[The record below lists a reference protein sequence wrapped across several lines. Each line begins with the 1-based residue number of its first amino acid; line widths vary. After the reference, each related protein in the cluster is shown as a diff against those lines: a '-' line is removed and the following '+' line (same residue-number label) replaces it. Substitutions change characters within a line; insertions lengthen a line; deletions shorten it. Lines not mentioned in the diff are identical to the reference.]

1 MEQQQVLFYLYCC
14 MVLIVPA
21 YANLFINI
29 LQIINFFISSLVF
42 HFLRA
47 YLASGPPGNQTVFQG
62 IFISLTYL
70 GQAFQVYLFIGT
82 TFGLFKGLALSFLQT
97 YPNIFC
103 TMATP
108 RPFVMAF
115 ALYVMYLSFFKL
127 LMTIKQNVFLNLNH
141 EKIVLQ
147 LNIATA
153 VIVMVLLVAEMML
166 EKGSYCNPKMAWMI
180 VSLRI
185 GLQVNVKDFANEG
198 NEKHLPLILIILA
211 LAFVCFAIFAVIS
224 TVRRT
229 EEALTQQNYEIN
241 VQSNRERVN
250 YFHSTSGSNIVN
262 GINPVRVPIDLPLV
276 EPHRA
281 LPNADQ
287 IVTTSEHINIQ
298 PVSRPQPKKAPILTP
313 IPKLTYVASFQAST
327 STTPWYLAF

>member
-1 MEQQQVLFYLYCC
+1 MERQQVFFYLYCC

-29 LQIINFFISSLVF
+29 LQIIEFIISCLVL

-62 IFISLTYL
+62 LFTSLTFL

-141 EKIVLQ
+141 EKIVLR

-153 VIVMVLLVAEMML
+153 VIVLVLLVAEML
-166 EKGSYCNPKMAWMI
+166 EKGSYCIPKMAWVI

-185 GLQVNVKDFANEG
+185 GLQLNVKDFANEG

-224 TVRRT
+224 AVRRT
-229 EEALTQQNYEIN
+229 EEALTQQNNEIN
-241 VQSNRERVN
+241 VQGNREQVN
-250 YFHSTSGSNIVN
+250 SFNSTFRSNIVN
-262 GINPVRVPIDLPLV
+262 VINPVRVPIELPLV
-276 EPHRA
+276 GPHRT

-287 IVTTSEHINIQ
+287 I
-298 PVSRPQPKKAPILTP
+298 LTP
-313 IPKLTYVASFQAST
+313 
-327 STTPWYLAF
+327 